1 MPKRILIVAGLAVAL
16 CMRAAPS
23 GAGAFPGVNG
33 KIAFVRDGDVWV
45 MNADGSGQ
53 TALTSDPSSD
63 GAPSWSPDGMRIA
76 FQRCGDDGC
85 RLYLMNADGSGET
98 DLSVVMGIYGDTPSW
113 TENGRIVFHS
123 MHPGFDQ
130 NIYRV
135 SPSGSGLEIVTGG
148 YSAAYAA
155 GDAVFETSGGL
166 VRNGST
172 ITTGKRPSWAPD
184 ASSIA
189 FHDWDGK
196 AGAFLVYAVNPNGT
210 GRVALT
216 GGRRASSRNAG
227 WSPDGTRIL
236 FDSARSGD
244 YEVYVMRP
252 DGGGVTNLTNDPARD
267 TDPDW
272 QPQPP
277 YLPDGLVKKASAG
290 AFAGDGV
297 YNDTGAGQAASAT
310 LERGGSARFVVRVE
324 NDGARTDSMT
334 VDGCGSWGAFS
345 MTYLAGDG
353 TDVTRA
359 VTEGRYTLGLATGG
373 HGRVIAIVKASR
385 TARSGASRSCLVR
398 AVSGGDGTRRDVVK
412 VVASVA

>member
-1 MPKRILIVAGLAVAL
+1 MPKRILLVAGLAVAL

-184 ASSIA
+184 
-189 FHDWDGK
+189 
-196 AGAFLVYAVNPNGT
+196 
-210 GRVALT
+210 
-216 GGRRASSRNAG
+216 
-227 WSPDGTRIL
+227 
-236 FDSARSGD
+236 
-244 YEVYVMRP
+244 MRP
-252 DGGGVTNLTNDPARD
+252 GI
-267 TDPDW
+267 
-272 QPQPP
+272 
-277 YLPDGLVKKASAG
+277 
-290 AFAGDGV
+290 
-297 YNDTGAGQAASAT
+297 SAT
-310 LERGGSARFVVRVE
+310 MNDSSSCRTTPRFGSSVV
-324 NDGARTDSMT
+324 NG
-334 VDGCGSWGAFS
+334 
-345 MTYLAGDG
+345 
-353 TDVTRA
+353 
-359 VTEGRYTLGLATGG
+359 
-373 HGRVIAIVKASR
+373 
-385 TARSGASRSCLVR
+385 
-398 AVSGGDGTRRDVVK
+398 
-412 VVASVA
+412 